1 MEKGEAEQRLFNQV
15 QLVLESKIEEFE
27 YYEFTKVTK
36 EDLWAFAKRKFWKKK
51 SFEDLQLHQVIADV
65 YAIAPSTYMS
75 LTQVEQFKSE
85 NWFSE
90 LKKEDLE
97 QLLNPR

>member
-1 MEKGEAEQRLFNQV
+1 MDKGEQALYDKVEMILD
-15 QLVLESKIEEFE
+15 SKVSEFE
-27 YYEFTKVTK
+27 LYHFTTVTK
-36 EDLWAFAKRKFWKKK
+36 QDLWEFAKLKFWKKK
-51 SFEDLQLHQVIADV
+51 RLDELPLHQIVADL
-65 YAIAPSTYMS
+65 YAISPSTYMS
-75 LTQVEQFKSE
+75 VTQIQQFKSE

>member
-1 MEKGEAEQRLFNQV
+1 MIKGEHEQRLFEQV
-15 QLVLESKIEEFE
+15 DLVLESKIEEFE
-27 YYEFTKVTK
+27 YYEFKKVTK
-36 EDLWAFAKRKFWKKK
+36 DDLWAFAKRKFWKKK
-51 SFEDLQLHQVIADV
+51 SFEDLSLHQVIADI
-65 YAIAPSTYMS
+65 YAIAPSNYMS

-97 QLLNPR
+97 QLLNPK